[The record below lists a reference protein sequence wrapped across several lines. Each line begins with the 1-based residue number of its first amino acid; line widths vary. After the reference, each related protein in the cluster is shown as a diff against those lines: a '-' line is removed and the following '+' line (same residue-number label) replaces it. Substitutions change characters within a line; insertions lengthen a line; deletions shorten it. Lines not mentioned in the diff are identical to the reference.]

1 MRRFMKLL
9 LIPSGIA
16 MMLSLSNADKIELVL
31 FLLIGLIVGVL
42 LNLSKV
48 DSCTFGGKVEKVI
61 GIVLA
66 FILCVLDSQHFFN
79 TWVVSSTLKS
89 LLSHLFTTPETGLI
103 VLSAMVGLAGF
114 PVLAYVMVIAVTWL
128 IRMCKTIK
136 LKKIINIVKEKT
148 CLHMVLKSTTA
159 VVLNLIVAAGLGTL
173 LLWAVYCLPIDSI
186 EQHVRSSAVTIQEE
200 GVYPRLYSWCHS
212 QLDNWTDSIMLLEA
226 ADATDAS
233 ALEKAMLA
241 YRGTID
247 DSNPA
252 ETLIAHYIQNV
263 EFTRTTDY
271 ARYWHGYL
279 VALKPLLSF
288 FDYSTIRIINGAIQ
302 FIALLLVCVLMKR
315 KGLNPYIIPYILCY
329 LILMPIAMAKSFQ
342 FSSCYYV
349 FTAGTIALLLLK
361 DSTRSRLAYLVFLNI
376 GIMTAYVD
384 FLTYPIATFGV
395 AAIVGVALSR
405 DNNLE
410 EKLIEIVRNG
420 ILWCLGYGGMW
431 GAKWIIASITTGHN
445 VFTNALDAFTS
456 RTSTLSADGLTQ
468 YSVFICEI
476 MNYTFFIKTPFIIF
490 VIIFC
495 VYVFIKH
502 IRHHNF
508 SHEWVLA
515 ISLPYTIISF
525 APMVWYAFAT
535 NHSYIHYWFTNKAC
549 VVTLA
554 ALLFGIT
561 DLSQNT
567 LRKTISNKE
576 LKEKR

>member
-16 MMLSLSNADKIELVL
+16 MMLALSNADKIELVL

-42 LNLSKV
+42 LNLSRV

-66 FILCVLDSQHFFN
+66 FILCVLNSRYFFN
-79 TWVVSSTLKS
+79 TWVVFSPLIS
-89 LLSHLFTTPETGLI
+89 LLSHLFITPETGLI

-114 PVLAYVMVIAVTWL
+114 PVLAYVMVIAVTYL
-128 IRMCKTIK
+128 VRMCKIIK
-136 LKKIINIVKEKT
+136 IKKIINIVKEKM
-148 CLHMVLKSTTA
+148 CLHTVLKSTTA
-159 VVLNLIVAAGLGTL
+159 VVLNLIVAAGLGTV
-173 LLWAVYCLPIDSI
+173 LLWAAYCLPIDSI

-200 GVYPRLYSWCHS
+200 GSYPRLYSWCHS

-226 ADATDAS
+226 ADASDAS

-241 YRGTID
+241 YRGSISD
-247 DSNPA
+247 DNPA
-252 ETLIAHYIQNV
+252 ETLVTHYIQNV
-263 EFTRTTDY
+263 EFTRTSDY

-288 FDYSTIRIINGAIQ
+288 FDYSTIRIINGVAQ
-302 FIALLLVCVLMKR
+302 LIALLLVCVLMNR
-315 KGLNPYIIPYILCY
+315 KGLSPYIIPYILCY
-329 LILMPIAMAKSFQ
+329 LILMPIVMAKSFQ

-349 FTAGTIALLLLK
+349 FTAGIIALLLLK
-361 DSTRSRLAYLVFLNI
+361 DSTRWKLTYLVFLNI

-395 AAIVGVALSR
+395 PAIIGVVLSR
-405 DNNLE
+405 DNHLE
-410 EKLIEIVRNG
+410 EKLVEIVRNG
-420 ILWCLGYGGMW
+420 LLWCLGYGGMW

-445 VFTNALDAFTS
+445 VFTNALSVLTS
-456 RTSTLSADGLTQ
+456 RMSNFSADGLTQ
-468 YSVFICEI
+468 YSVYTCEI
-476 MNYTFFIKTPFIIF
+476 MNYTRFIKTPFIILG
-490 VIIFC
+490 IIFC

-508 SHEWVLA
+508 GHECVLA
-515 ISLPYTIISF
+515 TCLPYAIISF
-525 APMVWYAFAT
+525 APVVWYAFTT
-535 NHSYIHYWFTNKAC
+535 NHSSIHYWFTNKAC

-567 LRKTISNKE
+567 LRKSVSNKE
-576 LKEKR
+576 LKKKG

>member
-66 FILCVLDSQHFFN
+66 FILCVLNSQYFFN

-212 QLDNWTDSIMLLEA
+212 KLDNWTDSIMLLEA

-271 ARYWHGYL
+271 ARYWHG
-279 VALKPLLSF
+279 
-288 FDYSTIRIINGAIQ
+288 
-302 FIALLLVCVLMKR
+302 
-315 KGLNPYIIPYILCY
+315 
-329 LILMPIAMAKSFQ
+329 
-342 FSSCYYV
+342 
-349 FTAGTIALLLLK
+349 
-361 DSTRSRLAYLVFLNI
+361 
-376 GIMTAYVD
+376 
-384 FLTYPIATFGV
+384 
-395 AAIVGVALSR
+395 
-405 DNNLE
+405 
-410 EKLIEIVRNG
+410 
-420 ILWCLGYGGMW
+420 
-431 GAKWIIASITTGHN
+431 
-445 VFTNALDAFTS
+445 
-456 RTSTLSADGLTQ
+456 
-468 YSVFICEI
+468 
-476 MNYTFFIKTPFIIF
+476 
-490 VIIFC
+490 
-495 VYVFIKH
+495 
-502 IRHHNF
+502 
-508 SHEWVLA
+508 
-515 ISLPYTIISF
+515 
-525 APMVWYAFAT
+525 
-535 NHSYIHYWFTNKAC
+535 
-549 VVTLA
+549 
-554 ALLFGIT
+554 
-561 DLSQNT
+561 
-567 LRKTISNKE
+567 
-576 LKEKR
+576 